1 MLRAINQFGI
11 HSSRLDHSELERR
24 KWFIASRHQRKQRE
38 IHQDHA
44 EDVLSDFAAS
54 FVLADP
60 LETQAYKAELDE
72 YDALTVEA
80 IMENREVLDRL
91 YAEREAMLERAYI
104 LEDGTRV
111 FKSEDGLRV
120 YNQDGE
126 LLPSSTVNPEQIG
139 DKYQKAEPFFD
150 NLKSIN
156 KHQQIE
162 KNLLE
167 FQEHLDEDRELADS
181 GKMTKDELAERREE
195 RLKEMPIEVRRK
207 LNGFDE
213 TQEQKLKS
221 EFSTSAKPIT
231 ENDMDMRIDPSMVP
245 SL

>member
-1 MLRAINQFGI
+1 MLRAINHFGI

-54 FVLADP
+54 FALADP
-60 LETQAYKAELDE
+60 LEIQAYRAELDE

-80 IMENREVLDRL
+80 IMENREILDRL
-91 YAEREAMLERAYI
+91 YAERDAMLERAYQ

-120 YNQDGE
+120 YSEKGDLVPRSKIDPDE
-126 LLPSSTVNPEQIG
+126 IG
-139 DKYQKAEPFFD
+139 DKFEKAEPY
-150 NLKSIN
+150 LSVRQEIK
-156 KHQQIE
+156 KHRLIE
-162 KNLLE
+162 KNLHE

-181 GKMTKDELAERREE
+181 GNMTKDELAERREE

-207 LNGFDE
+207 LNGYDE

>member
-1 MLRAINQFGI
+1 MLRAINHFGI
-11 HSSRLDHSELERR
+11 HSSRLEHSELERR

-60 LETQAYKAELDE
+60 LEIEAYKAELDE

-80 IMENREVLDRL
+80 IMENREILDRL
-91 YAEREAMLERAYI
+91 YAERDAMLERAYQ
-104 LEDGTRV
+104 LDDGTRV

-120 YNQDGE
+120 YNEQGQLVSPNVVD
-126 LLPSSTVNPEQIG
+126 PTVID
-139 DKYQKAEPFFD
+139 DKFEKAEPYIEK
-150 NLKSIN
+150 LESIA
-156 KHQQIE
+156 KHKQIH

-167 FQEHLDEDRELADS
+167 FQEQLDEDRELADS
-181 GKMTKDELAERREE
+181 GKMTNDELAERREE
-195 RLKEMPIEVRRK
+195 RLREMPIEVRRK

-231 ENDMDMRIDPSMVP
+231 ENDMDMRIDPAMVP

>member
-1 MLRAINQFGI
+1 MLRAINHFGI
-11 HSSRLDHSELERR
+11 HSSRLEHSELERR

-60 LETQAYKAELDE
+60 LEIEAYKAELDE
-72 YDALTVEA
+72 FDALTVEA
-80 IMENREVLDRL
+80 IMENREILDRL
-91 YAEREAMLERAYI
+91 YAERDAMLERAYQ
-104 LEDGTRV
+104 LDDGTRV

-120 YNQDGE
+120 YDEQGQLVSPNVVD
-126 LLPSSTVNPEQIG
+126 PTVID
-139 DKYQKAEPFFD
+139 DKFEKAEPYIEK
-150 NLKSIN
+150 LESIA
-156 KHQQIE
+156 KHKQIH

-181 GKMTKDELAERREE
+181 GTMTKHELAERREE

-207 LNGFDE
+207 LNGYDE